1 MPVRENVYICA
12 KNTYNVLNYTII
24 RMNSKTYNS
33 KVRGVTPFVRMDRN
47 KNPLSVLIIGNGFD
61 LDLGMHTS
69 YRDFAKSKLWPFD
82 SPIYDKGLG
91 YYLNQKK
98 HTENWFDLE
107 RELANYALS
116 LKETSLEDK
125 TQIKNDKED
134 FSVLIQK
141 LKEFLK
147 TEQDNLYNVE
157 DDVAAKRVLRDLIK
171 LPNYFIHSF
180 NYTDISSIAKKL
192 GISQTQSRVEY
203 VHGALANNDIILG
216 TGDNTGLPEE
226 YDFLYKTSNKNYSS
240 NNLAESLDYAQEIII
255 FGHSL
260 GENDFDYFK
269 PFFQKISQNVGVNYN
284 SIENKR
290 LELTIYTKDEKS
302 EIAIKRQ
309 LRKLTDNH
317 LQGIYANCDFKIEY
331 TKP

>member
-1 MPVRENVYICA
+1 
-12 KNTYNVLNYTII
+12 
-24 RMNSKTYNS
+24 MNSQAYNNE
-33 KVRGVTPFVRMDRN
+33 VRCVNSFSRMDRN
-47 KNPLSVLIIGNGFD
+47 RNPLSVLIIGNGFD

-98 HTENWFDLE
+98 DTENWFDLE

-157 DDVAAKRVLRDLIK
+157 DDVAAKRILLNLIK

-180 NYTDISSIAKKL
+180 NYTDISFIAKKL
-192 GISQTQSRVEY
+192 GLSLTKSRIEY

-216 TGDNTGLPEE
+216 TGDNTNLPEE

-269 PFFQKISQNVGVNYN
+269 PFFQKISQNVGVNFN

-290 LELTIYTKDEKS
+290 LELTIYTKDEES

>member
-116 LKETSLEDK
+116 LKETSLEGLAK
-125 TQIKNDKED
+125 APSALKN
-134 FSVLIQK
+134 I
-141 LKEFLK
+141 
-147 TEQDNLYNVE
+147 
-157 DDVAAKRVLRDLIK
+157 
-171 LPNYFIHSF
+171 
-180 NYTDISSIAKKL
+180 
-192 GISQTQSRVEY
+192 
-203 VHGALANNDIILG
+203 
-216 TGDNTGLPEE
+216 
-226 YDFLYKTSNKNYSS
+226 
-240 NNLAESLDYAQEIII
+240 
-255 FGHSL
+255 
-260 GENDFDYFK
+260 
-269 PFFQKISQNVGVNYN
+269 
-284 SIENKR
+284 
-290 LELTIYTKDEKS
+290 
-302 EIAIKRQ
+302 
-309 LRKLTDNH
+309 
-317 LQGIYANCDFKIEY
+317 
-331 TKP
+331 